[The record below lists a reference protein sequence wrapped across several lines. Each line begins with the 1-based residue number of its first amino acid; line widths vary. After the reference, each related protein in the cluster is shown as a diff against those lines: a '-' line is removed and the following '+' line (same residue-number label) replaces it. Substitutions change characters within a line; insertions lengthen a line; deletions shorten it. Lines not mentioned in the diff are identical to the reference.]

1 MILLFFCVAASVS
14 EWSRRHATSLCLL
27 LFLRLLAPL
36 CGQTPTTVATTPKG
50 FAVPQP
56 HPRFAFPRD
65 HGNHPDFKIE
75 WWYVT
80 GHLYADGGARRFGF
94 QATFF
99 RSAGPRN
106 GASTAADPAFGSDHI
121 FLAHMALLDVQ
132 TGKFLHQEKLNREG
146 WDAASAHDTLDVRN
160 GAWSLRLA
168 PPAATPPDATAHD
181 PATHGPAA
189 LSPASAPALS
199 PAPSLTPAPAPPLAL
214 TGGIRAEA
222 TFTLT
227 LTPTKPLVVFGENGV
242 SRKGADPTAAS
253 YYLTFPRLRVAGEL
267 TLHSASSNS
276 HFSTTSATAA
286 APLRVT
292 GEAWMDHEI
301 SSSQLSGGQ
310 VGWDWLSVQFTD
322 GRELMLY
329 RLRLADG
336 TADPAS
342 TLTWIEAAGKTQRA
356 PFTLEVLD
364 RWTSPAT
371 GAVYPSRLRLTT
383 TDPSTQAPV
392 RLLVEPLAKNQELTG
407 ALGGIPYWEGACRLR
422 DESGREL
429 GSGFLELTG
438 YAKALKL

>member
-1 MILLFFCVAASVS
+1 MRAIQHSIAPRRKPSAMRLFSA
-14 EWSRRHATSLCLL
+14 LL
-27 LFLRLLAPL
+27 LATLGALGAVAPL
-36 CGQTPTTVATTPKG
+36 RAQPPLTTPDG

-56 HPRFAFPRD
+56 GHRFEFPRD

-80 GHLYADGGARRFGF
+80 GHLFADGGRRFGF

-99 RSAGPRN
+99 RSAGPR
-106 GASTAADPAFGSDHI
+106 GAADVNPSFGSGQI
-121 FLAHMALLDVQ
+121 FLAHMALLDVA
-132 TGKFLHQEKLNREG
+132 TGKFLHQEKLNRAG
-146 WDAASAHDTLDVRN
+146 WDAASASDTLDVRN

-168 PPAATPPDATAHD
+168 D
-181 PATHGPAA
+181 PTDP
-189 LSPASAPALS
+189 SPS
-199 PAPSLTPAPAPPLAL
+199 PRLEL
-214 TGGIRAEA
+214 TGGIRADA
-222 TFTLT
+222 AFTLT
-227 LTPTKPLVVFGENGV
+227 LTPAKPLVIFGENGV
-242 SRKGADPTAAS
+242 SRKGADSTAAS
-253 YYLTFPRLRVAGEL
+253 YYLTFSRLRAAGEL
-267 TLHSASSNS
+267 TLATDGDAPSAP
-276 HFSTTSATAA
+276 AK
-286 APLRVT
+286 LRVT

-301 SSSQLSGGQ
+301 SSSQLSAGQ

-342 TLTWIEAAGKTQRA
+342 TLTWVDPAGQTQRA

-371 GAVYPSRLRLTT
+371 GATYPSRLLLST
-383 TDPSTQAPV
+383 TDPGTGTAV

-407 ALGGIPYWEGACRLR
+407 ALGGIPYWEGACRIR

-429 GSGFLELTG
+429 GSAFLELTG
-438 YAKALKL
+438 YAQALKL